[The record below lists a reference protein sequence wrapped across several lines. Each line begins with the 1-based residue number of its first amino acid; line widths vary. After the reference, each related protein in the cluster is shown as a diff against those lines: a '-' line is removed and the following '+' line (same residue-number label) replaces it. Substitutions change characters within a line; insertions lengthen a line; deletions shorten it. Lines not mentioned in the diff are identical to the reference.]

1 MRSKQFVKAA
11 PLAVLAVMVSVLF
24 SACDFGGCL
33 HTDLAALAKG
43 DYSRI
48 ADPDVAQTVRSA
60 IDGGT
65 AEWTSGDINEDG
77 KPELILLETTRQSS
91 GGPQP
96 ILAVFYVNRGK
107 IENAILD
114 FNDSTEYFFLGPDD
128 SVVYFFN
135 ASGAVIAEQ
144 YYRCAFTDEYDHGYT
159 GGLVAANFLD
169 GTDLNGEPLDRESW
183 AREHPDLAD
192 MPLKG
197 VHYIR
202 LSSENGEDWLTEEE
216 IDEQIFL
223 AEYKMLTGLDFSG
236 RDGQ

>member
-1 MRSKQFVKAA
+1 MRKQLAKTA
-11 PLAVLAVMVSVLF
+11 PLTVLAVMASVLF

-65 AEWTSGDINEDG
+65 ADWTSGDINEDG
-77 KPELILLETTRQSS
+77 KPELILLDTTRQPIER
-91 GGPQP
+91 PQP
-96 ILAVFYVNRGK
+96 ILAIFYVNRGQ

-114 FNDSTEYFFLGPDD
+114 FNDSTEYFFLDPEGG
-128 SVVYFFN
+128 VAYFC
-135 ASGAVIAEQ
+135 SSGGAVIAEQ
-144 YYRCAFTDEYDHGYT
+144 YYRCAFTDEYDHDYT
-159 GGLVAANFLD
+159 DGLVIANFLD
-169 GTDLNGEPLDRESW
+169 GTDLNGEPLDQENW
-183 AREHPDLAD
+183 AKEHPDLAD
-192 MPLKG
+192 MPLEG

-202 LSSENGEDWLTEEE
+202 LTSENGEDRLAEEE
-216 IDEQIFL
+216 IDEQRFL
-223 AEYKMLTGLDFSG
+223 AKYKMLTGLDFSG